1 MDDSRQIDDEAMRR
15 RIEIDELLSSTFNS
29 ILRIEERS
37 LNNRLTSGLTINE
50 IHTLVAVG
58 LYESNSMS
66 TVAARLGVTLAT
78 LTKVVSRLAEK
89 GFLVRAQAEDDRRK
103 VLLTLTKRGR
113 EVVRVHNLFHR
124 RMIDEALSDLTPEE
138 ERIFAES
145 ILKVKAFFDSQS
157 ESPKSV

>member
-1 MDDSRQIDDEAMRR
+1 MDEMQTIDDDAAARLRR
-15 RIEIDELLSSTFNS
+15 EEIDDLLSGTFNS

-58 LYESNSMS
+58 MYESNSMS
-66 TVAARLGVTLAT
+66 TVAARMDVTLAT
-78 LTKVVSRLAEK
+78 LTKVANRLVDK
-89 GFLVRAQAEDDRRK
+89 GFIARAQAEDDRRK
-103 VLLTLTKRGR
+103 VMLSLTKRGR
-113 EVVRVHNLFHR
+113 EVVRVHNMFHR

-145 ILKVKAFFDSQS
+145 LMKVKAFFDKQ
-157 ESPKSV
+157 V